1 MTAAGVR
8 AATGNG
14 AGRGAL
20 RRRGGGRVVPLVAL
34 GLALALAALLVL
46 FIVFSS
52 PERLV
57 PSATAPP
64 GDEAPAPSVAPA
76 GDTVATQP
84 ADAARDA
91 PPDAADASGE
101 RARAMIAEI
110 RARDGEVDLEGLYAE
125 AMRFRDG
132 GAAAD
137 AHLLLFFAARQ
148 GHIASAR
155 ELGRTYDPAHH
166 AAGIVAEP
174 SLPQAYK
181 WYRLAADGGDS
192 AALDALTA
200 LRARVE
206 QAAAGGDEDASLL
219 LSRWRS

>member
-1 MTAAGVR
+1 MTGAGAR
-8 AATGNG
+8 AAPRTG
-14 AGRGAL
+14 AGPGGL
-20 RRRGGGRVVPLVAL
+20 RRRGGGRVVPLVT
-34 GLALALAALLVL
+34 LALALALAVLLVL

-64 GDEAPAPSVAPA
+64 REEAPAPSVAPA
-76 GDTVATQP
+76 QKTPGAEP
-84 ADAARDA
+84 SDAVQE
-91 PPDAADASGE
+91 AADAPGE

-110 RARDGEVDLEGLYAE
+110 RARGGEADLEGVYAA
-125 AMRFRDG
+125 AMRFREG

-148 GHIASAR
+148 GHTVSAR

-166 AAGIVAEP
+166 SAVGGLLAEP
-174 SLPQAYK
+174 SLAQAYK
-181 WYRLAADGGDS
+181 WYRLAADGGDA
-192 AALDALTA
+192 AALEALPA